1 MSRARPSRPAAALD
15 APEPRRAA
23 RLTRAG
29 TARAPSVHPLVLG
42 LALVL
47 VAVNLRPTL
56 TSLPPLLAD
65 IERELGLSGATAGLL
80 TALPVLC
87 MALAAPASHRV
98 AHRHG
103 REATVLGAT
112 VLIAIGDG
120 LRLAGA
126 SLPALFAGTLL
137 AGLGIAACGVV
148 LPGIV
153 KEFFPGREGA
163 ASAAY
168 IVAIMLGASLG
179 AAVAVPLEEILG
191 SWQASLATWALPAC
205 VAVAVWRAVTAR
217 LNERE
222 PEADAH
228 PGRLPWRA
236 RSAWLLAAFL
246 SAQSA
251 LAYAYIGWLS
261 PAYEARG
268 WSAATAGLLLGALHL
283 AQLVSAL
290 VLPVLADRSTDR
302 RPPLVIAMAAT
313 VVAAVWLWA
322 LPDTL
327 PWAATA
333 LLGLGLGGG
342 FALGLVLIVDYA
354 ADPGAAGRLAA
365 MVFLV
370 CYATAAL
377 APVVIGALRDVTG
390 GFALPFGLL
399 TVVAAIQLALGT
411 RLGPAHR
418 AQVR

>member
-1 MSRARPSRPAAALD
+1 MSRARPTAAIA
-15 APEPRRAA
+15 PRR
-23 RLTRAG
+23 
-29 TARAPSVHPLVLG
+29 PSVSPLLLG
-42 LALVL
+42 AALVL
-47 VAVNLRPTL
+47 VAVNLRPTM
-56 TSLPPLLAD
+56 TSLPPLLGD
-65 IERELGLSGATAGLL
+65 IERELGLSGASAGLL

-98 AHRHG
+98 AHRYG

-112 VLIAIGDG
+112 ALIAAGDG
-120 LRLAGA
+120 LRLAGT

-168 IVAIMLGASLG
+168 IVAMMLGASVG
-179 AAVAVPLEEILG
+179 AGAAVPLEQLLG
-191 SWQASLATWALPAC
+191 SWAASLAAWALPAC
-205 VAVAVWRAVTAR
+205 VAVALWLVVTLR

-222 PEADAH
+222 SDDEAH
-228 PGRLPWRA
+228 PGRLPWNA
-236 RSAWLLAAFL
+236 RGAWLLAAFL

-268 WSAATAGLLLGALHL
+268 WSAGTAGLLLGALHL
-283 AQLVSAL
+283 AQLVSSL
-290 VLPVLADRSTDR
+290 VLPVLADRSADR
-302 RPPLVIAMAAT
+302 RPPLVIAVAGT
-313 VVAAVWLWA
+313 VVAALWLWL

-327 PWAATA
+327 PWVATA

-342 FALGLVLIVDYA
+342 FSLGLVLIVDYA
-354 ADPGAAGRLAA
+354 AHPSASGRLAA

-370 CYATAAL
+370 CYCFAAL
-377 APVVIGALRDVTG
+377 APVVVGALRDATG
-390 GFALPFGLL
+390 GFSLAFGLL
-399 TVVAAIQLALGT
+399 VIVAAIQLALAT
-411 RLGPAHR
+411 RLGPSHR
-418 AQVR
+418 GQVA